1 MQGLCLFIRFM
12 FVWVWG
18 RVCAFSQLPLGSWI
32 DPGDTGTTVIYHG
45 AIEPCPHNIQVTRH
59 WYQGQY
65 TQLHIVSIINLKHL
79 FCESIKWKYFYKT
92 AVFFIT
98 GSCFNTYL
106 FLLFQYKGLV
116 MHSLQELPPFLFQ
129 ALLEAM

>member
-1 MQGLCLFIRFM
+1 MFDMSLTQGLCFLAAPSRFLDRPRRYWDDSDISRGYRTM
-12 FVWVWG
+12 
-18 RVCAFSQLPLGSWI
+18 STQY
-32 DPGDTGTTVIYHG
+32 PGTCNSSLMSKEIYVPSG
-45 AIEPCPHNIQVTRH
+45 
-59 WYQGQY
+59 
-65 TQLHIVSIINLKHL
+65 IILNLKHL

-92 AVFFIT
+92 AVFLTT

-116 MHSLQELPPFLFQ
+116 MHSLQGLPLFPFQ